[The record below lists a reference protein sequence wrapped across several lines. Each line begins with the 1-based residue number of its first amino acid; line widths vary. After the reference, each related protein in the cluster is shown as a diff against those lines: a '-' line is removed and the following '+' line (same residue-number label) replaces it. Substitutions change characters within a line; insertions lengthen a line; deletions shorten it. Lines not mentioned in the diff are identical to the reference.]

1 MACLAGKIWRKHGTL
16 ECSGDDLEV
25 KMGRQGDELGLVHP
39 AMATQ
44 TQSDRSQ
51 ANPEFPQDYIVLHS
65 CTDQTG
71 SLEAGRPIIVHYRKH
86 LLIDKRSV

>member
-44 TQSDRSQ
+44 T
-51 ANPEFPQDYIVLHS
+51 HS
-65 CTDQTG
+65 RTG
-71 SLEAGRPIIVHYRKH
+71 ARQIQNFHKIT
-86 LLIDKRSV
+86 